1 MKTWLVQL
9 ATQALIRVF
18 LKTSVIRWGT
28 IEVFYVYKLFFF
40 LHRISKRSAY
50 ESQDI
55 IKLIIFTA
63 P

>member
-40 LHRISKRSAY
+40 YTEYLKEVPMRVKI
-50 ESQDI
+50 
-55 IKLIIFTA
+55 
-63 P
+63 